1 MVNKMWNVKRFS
13 ELTAKELFDIMYL
26 RVETF
31 VVEQERIYQEVDEN
45 DLNSIHIFKY
55 DGDKIIA
62 YSRIFE
68 ENGHITFGRVV
79 ADKSY
84 RGTGLGA
91 KLVEEVLKVINDT
104 YPEQEV
110 VIEAQTYVEG
120 FYKKFGF
127 QSVGDVF
134 LFNHTPHIKMI
145 KNNMKI

>member
-1 MVNKMWNVKRFS
+1 MWNVKRFS
-13 ELTAKELFDIMYL
+13 ELTIKELFDLMYL

-31 VVEQERIYQEVDEN
+31 VVEQERVYQEVDDN
-45 DLNSIHIFKY
+45 DLDAIHVFKY
-55 DGDKIIA
+55 DGDKIVA
-62 YSRIFE
+62 YARIFK

-79 ADKSY
+79 ADKNH

-91 KLVEEVLKVINDT
+91 ELIDEVLKIIEQI
-104 YPEQEV
+104 YPQQEI
-110 VIEAQTYVEG
+110 VIEAQTYVES

-127 QSVGDVF
+127 QSIGNAF